1 MTLCNTC
8 SVELTDE
15 NWNASWKEIGRTQ
28 CKSCCNPNRKELNPA
43 RMYVNGKYI
52 SKKHPLYKAGR
63 YKSFNDAAFSS
74 LENYTTTKEGS
85 VYIISNKAWPDWI
98 KIGMAVDAE
107 DRLKGYQT
115 GSPMRDYS
123 LEFYLSFD
131 DRRKAESKVHKKCK
145 KLGFEFNGEWFKMPV
160 NKAKQI
166 IEELHGAS

>member
-1 MTLCNTC
+1 MKQQSMYYCLSCY
-8 SVELTDE
+8 
-15 NWNASWKEIGRTQ
+15 KEHNNN
-28 CKSCCNPNRKELNPA
+28 S

-52 SKKHPLYKAGR
+52 PKTHPLYKAGR

-74 LENYTTTKEGS
+74 LENYSTTKEGS
-85 VYIISNKAWPDWI
+85 VYIISNSAWPEWI

-115 GSPMRDYS
+115 SSPMRDYK
-123 LEFYLSFD
+123 LEFCLDFK

-145 KLGFEFNGEWFKMPV
+145 KLGFEYNGEWFKMPS